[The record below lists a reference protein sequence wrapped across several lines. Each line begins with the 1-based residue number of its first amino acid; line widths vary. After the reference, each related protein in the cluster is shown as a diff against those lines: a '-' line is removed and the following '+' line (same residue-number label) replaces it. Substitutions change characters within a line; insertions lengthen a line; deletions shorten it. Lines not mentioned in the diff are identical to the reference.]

1 MLSRA
6 RHRAGGFLSAT
17 LVEVGRP
24 IGDAQIFSVFER
36 TAMTNSKYFLP
47 NKRDTESGSERRVGV
62 EIELSGL
69 ELKTITQ
76 VIMERLGGHV
86 EESSSYELQV
96 VDTSLGT
103 FKVEIDSQMI
113 KRIGREMTKL
123 DHPLFEWKQW
133 ATDTMALLVMN
144 LVPGELVAPPV
155 ALSRLGELDQVI
167 SALRTAGAKGTRQSP
182 WYAFGV
188 HFNVE
193 LPRLDAPTITA
204 YMKAFSVLYD
214 WLIYH
219 EDVDITRRIPPYI
232 KPFPATYV
240 QKLVN
245 PEYWPDLPTL
255 IDDYLEDNPTRNR
268 ALDMLPLF
276 QFLDPD
282 RVNAGI
288 DDPLVT
294 PRPALHYRLPN
305 SEIDDPDWGLATAWN
320 DWVQVE
326 ALANDPGRLDRW
338 CYRYWLYLQQP
349 MKWPF
354 IEPWQKQV
362 TACLLDLS

>member
-1 MLSRA
+1 MSESR
-6 RHRAGGFLSAT
+6 
-17 LVEVGRP
+17 
-24 IGDAQIFSVFER
+24 
-36 TAMTNSKYFLP
+36 YCLP
-47 NKRDTESGSERRVGV
+47 KVRVTDSGAERRVGV

-69 ELKTITQ
+69 ELKTITHA
-76 VIMERLGGHV
+76 IMGKLGGHI
-86 EESSSYELQV
+86 EQTSAYELKV

-133 ATDTMALLVMN
+133 ATDTVALLAMN
-144 LVPGELVAPPV
+144 LVPGELVAPPIP
-155 ALSRLGELDQVI
+155 LSRLGELDQVVRV
-167 SALRTAGAKGTRQSP
+167 LRKAGAKGTHQSP

-188 HFNVE
+188 HYNVE
-193 LPRLDAPTITA
+193 LPRMDAPTIAA
-204 YMKAFSVLYD
+204 YMKAFALLYD
-214 WLIYH
+214 WLIFH
-219 EDVDITRRIPPYI
+219 EEVDITRRIPPYI
-232 KPFPATYV
+232 KPFPAGYV

-245 PEYWPDLPTL
+245 PEYWPELPTL
-255 IDDYLEDNPTRNR
+255 IDDFLEDNPTRNR

-276 QFLDPD
+276 QLLDAE
-282 RVNAGI
+282 RVNAVV

-294 PRPALHYRLPN
+294 ARPALHYRLPN
-305 SEIDDPDWGLATAWN
+305 SEIDDPAWGLSMAWN
-320 DWVQVE
+320 DWAQVE

-349 MKWPF
+349 LKWPF
-354 IEPWQKQV
+354 IEPWQQQV